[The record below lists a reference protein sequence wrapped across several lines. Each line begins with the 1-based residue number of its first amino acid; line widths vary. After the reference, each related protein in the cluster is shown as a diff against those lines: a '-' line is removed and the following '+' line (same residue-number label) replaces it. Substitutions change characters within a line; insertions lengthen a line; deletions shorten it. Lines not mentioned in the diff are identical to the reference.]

1 MQVLKS
7 LTSLS
12 EFSSKPYYREKII
25 GSDSSPGYMHEVN
38 VKMWPSQWVI
48 KNNLQLY
55 WISTATCHLENIN
68 QFGMTLVHMQ
78 TFLRYSTGTLPV
90 IHSTV
95 VCIALCSA
103 FLLSDESFS
112 SLQEPGCSRPRLLLF
127 GPAEVCAS
135 CSLHCAGYCSALPSL
150 HMERFFTQI
159 TVWVHAPTADCRSL
173 SLLQHYGPK
182 PQFQ

>member
-12 EFSSKPYYREKII
+12 EFSSKPYYCERII

-38 VKMWPSQWVI
+38 VKMWPSRWVI
-48 KNNLQLY
+48 KNNLQLH
-55 WISTATCHLENIN
+55 WISIATCSLGNRN
-68 QFGMTLVHMQ
+68 PLGMTLVRMQ
-78 TFLRYSTGTLPV
+78 TFLSYSTGTLPV
-90 IHSTV
+90 SHSTV
-95 VCIALCSA
+95 VCVPPCSA
-103 FLLSDESFS
+103 FLPSDECFS

-135 CSLHCAGYCSALPSL
+135 CSLHRAGHCSALPSL
-150 HMERFFTQI
+150 HMERFLAQTA
-159 TVWVHAPTADCRSL
+159 VRVHAPTPDCRSL